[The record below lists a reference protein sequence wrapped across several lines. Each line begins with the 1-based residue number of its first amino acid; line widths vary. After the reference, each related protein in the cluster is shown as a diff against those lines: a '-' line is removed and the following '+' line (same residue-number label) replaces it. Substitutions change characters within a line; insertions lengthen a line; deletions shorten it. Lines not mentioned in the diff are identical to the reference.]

1 MSPSRSSLH
10 SVPETSSVYV
20 ISPEELEDPLVVQ
33 GTEYW
38 NSLRGDRRFPARDD
52 LTPRGM
58 AGFLRNVVLVKV
70 IGEGEDYEYRIAGDA
85 HVEAHGAPF
94 KGIRLSQIEAIHP
107 TYGRLTRA
115 TYEHVRTTAA
125 PYALRGWVGKDF
137 PKSRFVYYESIFL
150 PLGPGDDDVDHLLVV
165 GVYAPRMNA

>member
-1 MSPSRSSLH
+1 MPPSRSSPH

-20 ISPEELEDPLVVQ
+20 ISPEELEAPPVIQ

-38 NSLRGDRRFPARDD
+38 NSLRGDRRFPAREDVS
-52 LTPRGM
+52 PRGM

-70 IGEGEDYEYRIAGDA
+70 VGGGSDYEYRIAGDA

-94 KGIRLSQIEAIHP
+94 QGIRLSQVEAISP

-115 TYEHVRTTAA
+115 TYEHVRTTAE

-150 PLGPGDDDVDHLLVV
+150 PLGPSDDVVDHLLIVS
-165 GVYAPRMNA
+165 VYAPRINA